1 MTDREKQLLLEC
13 MRANIGDA
21 THAEDHIFRV
31 TSAARD
37 IARTEKG
44 VDEEA
49 LFCAC
54 LLHDIGRGEQLADP
68 SRPHAEVGAEKARA
82 FLIENGWSEAF
93 AARVSQIIAAHSSRE
108 MAADGGIEE
117 KILFDA
123 DKLDMIG
130 SVGLCRAI
138 AYAVQA
144 GEPIYDARD
153 LAQKPS
159 PDGGTMLREVE
170 NDLAFASGAFFT
182 RHAQTL
188 ARPAL
193 QLTFAFLENLREVME
208 RGSGAWLTADEAEAE
223 RPFGSLAE

>member
-1 MTDREKQLLLEC
+1 MREGVKCMTNEDKHLLLSC

-31 TSAARD
+31 TSAARE
-37 IARTEKG
+37 IAQTEKN

-49 LFCAC
+49 LLCAC
-54 LLHDIGRGEQLADP
+54 LLHDIGRREQLENP
-68 SRPHAEVGAEKARA
+68 SRLHAAVGAEKARA
-82 FLIENGWSEAF
+82 FLAENGWSEAF

-108 MAADGGIEE
+108 MAARGGIEE

-123 DKLDMIG
+123 DKLDMLG

-138 AYAVQA
+138 AYAVGE

-182 RHAQTL
+182 RRAQEL
-188 ARPAL
+188 AHPAFK
-193 QLTFAFLENLREVME
+193 LTFAFLENLREAMN
-208 RGSGAWLTADEAEAE
+208 RGTCEWL
-223 RPFGSLAE
+223 LAEE

>member
-1 MTDREKQLLLEC
+1 MTDREKTLLLNC
-13 MRANIGDA
+13 MRENIGDA

-31 TSAARD
+31 TNAARD
-37 IARTEKG
+37 IARTEQG

-54 LLHDIGRGEQLADP
+54 LLHDIGRREQIENP
-68 SRPHAEVGAEKARA
+68 FRPHAAVGAEKART
-82 FLIENGWSEAF
+82 FLVENGWSEAF

-108 MAADGGIEE
+108 MAANGGLEE

-130 SVGLCRAI
+130 SVGLCRSI

-153 LAQKPS
+153 LARKPS

-182 RHAQTL
+182 RRAQAL
-188 ARPAL
+188 AQPAFH
-193 QLTFAFLENLREVME
+193 LTFAFLENLRETMSE
-208 RGSGAWLTADEAEAE
+208 RAGEVE
-223 RPFGSLAE
+223 

>member
-1 MTDREKQLLLEC
+1 MTNEEKRRLLSC

-31 TSAARD
+31 TSAARE
-37 IARTEKG
+37 IAQTEKN

-49 LFCAC
+49 LLCAC
-54 LLHDIGRGEQLADP
+54 LLHDIGRREQLENP
-68 SRPHAEVGAEKARA
+68 SRLHAAVGAEKARA
-82 FLIENGWSEAF
+82 FLAENGWSEAF
-93 AARVSQIIAAHSSRE
+93 AVRVSQIIAAHSSRE
-108 MAADGGIEE
+108 MAARGGIEE

-123 DKLDMIG
+123 DKLDMLG
-130 SVGLCRAI
+130 SVGLCRSI
-138 AYAVQA
+138 AYAVGE

-170 NDLAFASGAFFT
+170 NDLAFAAGAFFT
-182 RHAQTL
+182 RHAQEL

-193 QLTFAFLENLREVME
+193 ALTFAFLENLRETMD
-208 RGSGAWLTADEAEAE
+208 RGTCEWLPAEE
-223 RPFGSLAE
+223 

>member
-1 MTDREKQLLLEC
+1 MTNGEKRLLLSC

-31 TSAARD
+31 TSAARE
-37 IARTEKG
+37 IAQMEKN

-49 LFCAC
+49 LLCAC
-54 LLHDIGRGEQLADP
+54 LLHDIGRREQLENP
-68 SRPHAEVGAEKARA
+68 SRPHAAVGAEKARV
-82 FLIENGWSEAF
+82 FLAENGWSDAF
-93 AARVSQIIAAHSSRE
+93 AARVSRIIAAHSSRE
-108 MAADGGIEE
+108 MAARGGIEE

-123 DKLDMIG
+123 DKLDMLG

-138 AYAVQA
+138 AYAVGE

-182 RHAQTL
+182 RRAQAL
-188 ARPAL
+188 AQPAFK
-193 QLTFAFLENLREVME
+193 LTFAFLENLRETMNRATCE
-208 RGSGAWLTADEAEAE
+208 WLPAEE
-223 RPFGSLAE
+223 

>member
-1 MTDREKQLLLEC
+1 MTDREKTLLLNC
-13 MRANIGDA
+13 MRENIGDA

-31 TSAARD
+31 TNAARD
-37 IARTEKG
+37 IARTEQG

-54 LLHDIGRGEQLADP
+54 LLHDIGRREQIENP
-68 SRPHAEVGAEKARA
+68 SRPHAAVGAEKART
-82 FLIENGWSEAF
+82 FLVENGWSEAF

-108 MAADGGIEE
+108 MAANGGLEE

-130 SVGLCRAI
+130 SVGLCRSI

-170 NDLAFASGAFFT
+170 NDLAFVSGAFFT
-182 RHAQTL
+182 RRAQAL
-188 ARPAL
+188 AQPAFH
-193 QLTFAFLENLREVME
+193 LTFAFLENLRETMSE
-208 RGSGAWLTADEAEAE
+208 RAGEVE
-223 RPFGSLAE
+223 